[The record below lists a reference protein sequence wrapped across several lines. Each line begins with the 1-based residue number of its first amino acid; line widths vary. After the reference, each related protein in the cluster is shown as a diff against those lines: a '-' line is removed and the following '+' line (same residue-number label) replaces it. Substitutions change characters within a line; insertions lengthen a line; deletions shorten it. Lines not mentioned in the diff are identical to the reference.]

1 MRGKRPAILAS
12 IMPKKSKAK
21 LTDLKPKKDVKG
33 GGTKIL
39 SSPIL
44 QKPFSPPPVPTP
56 GH

>member
-1 MRGKRPAILAS
+1 VRGKRPAILAS